1 MSEVL
6 SVLGWYLLLA
16 GLGWLTLPLGYRF
29 FGALADKGYAFLR
42 PLSLLLWGFLCWLLG
57 SYGLLPNNPAGILS
71 ATLLLGGLSWWAAR
85 GLQPG
90 ELRDWLRSQRGTLL
104 AMETLFLLA
113 FVFMAWVRSASPQI
127 YHTEQPM
134 ELAFINAILRS
145 PAMPPHD
152 PWMSGFSISYY
163 YFGYLMVAM
172 LAQLLKLSG
181 SLAFNLGFVSI
192 FACAALAAYG
202 LAYNLLMVYKPRLQ
216 RSLLW
221 LASLAPLLVL
231 LLGNGGAL
239 LELAHAR
246 HALWAPDA
254 EGALQSR
261 FWIWLDV
268 DELSSPPVGEPSW
281 APRHYDTDFWW
292 WWRSSRI
299 INDRDLSGNDQEV
312 IDEFPAFSFTLG
324 DLHPHVLSM
333 PFVLLATGLALNLYL
348 GGGVRRQPLPTLG
361 FKIQAEDLAFAI
373 VLLGGLAFLNIWD
386 FPIYAA
392 LYGLAYLL
400 RQGRREGWRWE
411 HFIDL
416 LALGMVLLVGG
427 VAAYLPFYLG
437 FTSQAGGIL
446 PNLIN
451 PSRGAHLWIMF
462 GWLWLPLLAYLLWL
476 WKGARWQG
484 LGRGLLYG
492 LALAAGL
499 WLLSV
504 GLAGLYAGLL
514 PDSALGQAVAALGG
528 GSLGEILVAGLQ
540 RRAAAIGGSLSLAAL
555 LGLCLGLLSQKPPAK
570 KIEPQH
576 SPMHAF
582 VLLMVFMGALLVTA
596 PEFIYLRDQFGTRMN
611 TVFKFYF
618 QAWQLWAVAAA
629 VGAVV
634 LLSELRRVWRA
645 AFAGL
650 MTLVLAAGLLFP
662 LYSFSQITRNPVGSL
677 DGSAHLPADTQ
688 AAIAWLQAAPLGV
701 LAEAVGASYDSSTSR
716 FSAFS
721 GQPTL
726 MGWPGHE
733 GQWRGGNV
741 DWTRMDQL
749 RTLYSTSDWRS
760 AQLILEEYNI
770 QYVVVG
776 PSERASYPV
785 NEEKFAQNLRIA
797 FQSESITIYQA
808 P

>member
-1 MSEVL
+1 MSELL
-6 SVLGWYLLLA
+6 SVCGWYLLLA
-16 GLGWLTLPLGYRF
+16 GLGWLTLPVGYRF
-29 FGALADKGYAFLR
+29 FGALADKGYALLR
-42 PLSLLLWGFLCWLLG
+42 PLSLLLWGFLFWLLG

-85 GLQPG
+85 GLRPG
-90 ELRDWLRSQRGTLL
+90 ELRGWLRSQRSTVL
-104 AMETLFLLA
+104 AMEALFLLA
-113 FVFMAWVRSASPQI
+113 FVFMAWVRAARPEI

-134 ELAFINAILRS
+134 ELAFINALLRS

-172 LAQLLKLSG
+172 LAQLLKISG

-202 LAYNLLMVYKPRLQ
+202 LAYNLLMVYKPRQQ

-221 LASLAPLLVL
+221 LAGLAPLLVL

-246 HALWAPDA
+246 QAFWTPGP
-254 EGALQSR
+254 EGTLQSR
-261 FWIWLDV
+261 FWTWLDV
-268 DELSSPPVGEPSW
+268 DELSSPPADQPSW
-281 APRHYDTDFWW
+281 TPRHYDTDFWW
-292 WWRSSRI
+292 WWRSSRV

-348 GGGVRRQPLPTLG
+348 GGGERRQPLPTLD

-373 VLLGGLAFLNIWD
+373 VILGGLAFLNIWD

-392 LYGLAYLL
+392 LYGFAYLL
-400 RQGRREGWRWE
+400 RQVRREGWRWE
-411 HFIDL
+411 LFVDL
-416 LALGMVLLVGG
+416 LALGLVLLLGG

-484 LGRGLLYG
+484 LWRGLLYG
-492 LALAAGL
+492 LGFAAGL
-499 WLLSV
+499 WLLSL
-504 GLAGLYAGLL
+504 GLAWLYAGLL
-514 PDSALGQAVAALGG
+514 PGSALGQAVAALGG
-528 GSLGEILVAGLQ
+528 GSLGGILAAGLQ
-540 RRAAAIGGSLSLAAL
+540 RRALAIGGALTLAVL
-555 LGLCLGLLSQKPPAK
+555 LGLSFGLLGQKADK
-570 KIEPQH
+570 QEPRR
-576 SPMHAF
+576 SPMHGF
-582 VLLMVFMGALLVTA
+582 VLLLVFMGALLVTT

-629 VGAVV
+629 VGTAA
-634 LLSELRRVWRA
+634 LLSELLRAWRA
-645 AFAGL
+645 AFAAL
-650 MTLVLAAGLLFP
+650 MALVLAAGLLFP
-662 LYSFSQITRNPVGSL
+662 FYSFPQITRNPVGSL
-677 DGSAHLPADTQ
+677 DGAAHLPPDTQ

-701 LAEAVGASYDSSTSR
+701 LAEAAGASYDSSTSR

-749 RTLYSTSDWRS
+749 RTLYSTPDWRT
-760 AQLILEEYNI
+760 AQLILEAYDVH
-770 QYVVVG
+770 YVVVG
-776 PSERASYPV
+776 PAERASYPV
-785 NEEKFAQNLRIA
+785 NEEKFIQNLRLA
-797 FQSESITIYQA
+797 FQSESVTIYQV